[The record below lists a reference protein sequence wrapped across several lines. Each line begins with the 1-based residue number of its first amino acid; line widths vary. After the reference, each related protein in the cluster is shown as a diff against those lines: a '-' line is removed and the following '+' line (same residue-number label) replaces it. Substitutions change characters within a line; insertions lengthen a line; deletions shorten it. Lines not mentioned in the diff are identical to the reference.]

1 MNDSLKRRR
10 LEETDEQI
18 DLKPDLANHLRI
30 KEKHR
35 TDERYELVKG
45 TPFVAKA
52 VENIISRGQEP
63 EGEGNFR
70 RHDSTIKDT
79 ITKFALTHGTAA
91 AVELSTLVNGP
102 SRSTIMKECR
112 ATHPVLGWLDGDN
125 VKEHVLTAQ
134 SEYCCILCFISL
146 PYSINRYFYFH
157 VALIFS

>member
-1 MNDSLKRRR
+1 M
-10 LEETDEQI
+10 
-18 DLKPDLANHLRI
+18 
-30 KEKHR
+30 
-35 TDERYELVKG
+35 
-45 TPFVAKA
+45 AKA
-52 VENIISRGQEP
+52 VENIISRGQIP
-63 EGEGNFR
+63 EGERNYR

-112 ATHPVLGWLDGDN
+112 ATHPVLGWVDGDN

-157 VALIFS
+157 VALIFSYDLNIRFRSQSFFLNLNHLIYGQNKCHVYLLKMKL